1 MLLHFSMLFLW
12 LTLKEWSGKSNKEGQ
27 KIRSKN
33 TKKKNGYDGKE
44 NVAWAH
50 KREKK
55 ENNDQIDEW
64 LSSKDIMVIQLIWT
78 WKVSK

>member
-27 KIRSKN
+27 KIRSK
-33 TKKKNGYDGKE
+33 K
-44 NVAWAH
+44 A
-50 KREKK
+50 EKK
-55 ENNDQIDEW
+55 LTGMMEKKTLLEHMKEKRENNDQIDEW